1 MCGRKSKICCEHII
15 NLAQIAH
22 RLKHDPFFLLSNFQ
36 HVALF
41 VMKTIKFDLS
51 GRVDDLSENQAIFI
65 MRMQIRQF
73 KLFEIFIK
81 MLRTK
86 KILIP
91 SAY

>member
-51 GRVDDLSENQAIFI
+51 GRQLGLVICRKIKLFFYGNADQTVFLAIFDK
-65 MRMQIRQF
+65 R
-73 KLFEIFIK
+73 LG
-81 MLRTK
+81 RT
-86 KILIP
+86 
-91 SAY
+91 SF

>member
-1 MCGRKSKICCEHII
+1 MKIKGSLICGRKNLWNKSEENVKYVDHKNSCEHII

-51 GRVDDLSENQAIFI
+51 N
-65 MRMQIRQF
+65 RQLGLVICRIIN
-73 KLFEIFIK
+73 LFF
-81 MLRTK
+81 MGM
-86 KILIP
+86 
-91 SAY
+91 